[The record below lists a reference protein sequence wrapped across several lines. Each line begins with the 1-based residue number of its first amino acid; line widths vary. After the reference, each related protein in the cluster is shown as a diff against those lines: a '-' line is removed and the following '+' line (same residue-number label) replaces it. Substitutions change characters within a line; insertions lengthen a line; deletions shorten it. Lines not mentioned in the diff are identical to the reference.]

1 MPIQYLICVHIRLV
15 QCCGGTPE
23 RNMKLWARC
32 LVPRESEDRRVWRT
46 EGVFEVLED
55 AADCG
60 WYGKS

>member
-15 QCCGGTPE
+15 QCCGDTPE

-32 LVPRESEDRRVWRT
+32 SVPQENEDRRVWRT

-55 AADCG
+55 DADCG